1 MRCAPHDAF
10 IGCFAAWCLSA
21 DVSLRC
27 VSPDMTLTSSGA
39 TRFVPVRNEPARI
52 GGERKLQMFRWGGA
66 YLLQVFR
73 ELYHFG

>member
-1 MRCAPHDAF
+1 
-10 IGCFAAWCLSA
+10 
-21 DVSLRC
+21 
-27 VSPDMTLTSSGA
+27 MTLTSSGA

-73 ELYHFG
+73 ELYHFR